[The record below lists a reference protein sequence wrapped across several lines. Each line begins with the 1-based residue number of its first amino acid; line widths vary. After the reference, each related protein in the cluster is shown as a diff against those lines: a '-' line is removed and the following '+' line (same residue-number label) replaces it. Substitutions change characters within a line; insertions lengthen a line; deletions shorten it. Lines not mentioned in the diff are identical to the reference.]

1 MTESQEKTSEY
12 NYNKKEKLTVN
23 NFVLFCFYYRVLVF
37 VFLHST
43 SLKRTKVT
51 TEVTNYK

>member
-1 MTESQEKTSEY
+1 MTESQEKHQNITTI
-12 NYNKKEKLTVN
+12 KKEKLTVN